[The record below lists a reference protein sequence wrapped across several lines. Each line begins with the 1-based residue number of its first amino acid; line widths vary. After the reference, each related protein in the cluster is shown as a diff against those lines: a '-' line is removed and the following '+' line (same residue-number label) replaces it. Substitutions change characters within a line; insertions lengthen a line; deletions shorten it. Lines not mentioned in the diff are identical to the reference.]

1 MHLTCVEAWHA
12 VVGLK
17 FKEGVIHWHSFIFI
31 DSCMG
36 CSASAQ
42 AGSSAAKKT
51 AHVNP
56 STAMKELARE
66 FRGTD
71 AWGFEKSSASR
82 ESLIEGSDHLW
93 TLNERTLAQKYS
105 LEWLLKRK
113 KVEQFML
120 SIQRF
125 GVPFVTVVACIQL
138 FQEGAGWPHHTPA
151 LTESLFVKSVF
162 VSAFPSFIVAP
173 NCLLHPFCTPS
184 GIFAAL
190 QRSHSGFGKFT
201 SLVI

>member
-1 MHLTCVEAWHA
+1 
-12 VVGLK
+12 
-17 FKEGVIHWHSFIFI
+17 
-31 DSCMG
+31 MG

-120 SIQRF
+120 SIQKF

-151 LTESLFVKSVF
+151 LTESLFVKCVF
-162 VSAFPSFIVAP
+162 VTALPSFIAAL
-173 NCLLHPFCTPS
+173 NCLLHPFRHICGSSKVSFWFRKIYQSCNLNHDESVSVLEFLRCITHLCLHTCFLP
-184 GIFAAL
+184 
-190 QRSHSGFGKFT
+190 
-201 SLVI
+201 